1 MPPALYALPVEGKG
15 LSCGHPPGM
24 RARSQSTE
32 GGVSGIIMQFVIVHL
47 IHLYEDALLYGFSQ
61 GEAHTVRESDII
73 FNNCDQETIDGKN

>member
-47 IHLYEDALLYGFSQ
+47 IHLYEDALLYGFLKEKLTLS
-61 GEAHTVRESDII
+61 VNLRII
-73 FNNCDQETIDGKN
+73 LK